1 MNPKAPSVSRSRE
14 RSVVLHVSTAAREP
28 LVALHLNLKNFVNAV
43 GLLVWDCIKVG
54 GSTLLVVEE
63 FIVGTSE
70 LRQPLEEEHFEP
82 IVEDG
87 ATNLEGAL
95 VQTRE

>member
-1 MNPKAPSVSRSRE
+1 
-14 RSVVLHVSTAAREP
+14 
-28 LVALHLNLKNFVNAV
+28 
-43 GLLVWDCIKVG
+43 
-54 GSTLLVVEE
+54 VVEE
-63 FIVGTSE
+63 FVVGTSE